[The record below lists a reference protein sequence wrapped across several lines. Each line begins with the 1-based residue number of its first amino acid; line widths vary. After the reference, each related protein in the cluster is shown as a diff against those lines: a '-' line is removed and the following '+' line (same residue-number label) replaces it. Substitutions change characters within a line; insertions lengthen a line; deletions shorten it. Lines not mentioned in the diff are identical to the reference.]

1 MVVSNIIEQVIE
13 SNQSR
18 LENLD
23 LTQFLTDL
31 QSNNILNKDE
41 VEGLIEITSTKK
53 RNKIFIKILM
63 AGDDKAFYE
72 FCGLLTQNQ
81 ADSVKNLGSD
91 LRLKANNGKEPYQ

>member
-1 MVVSNIIEQVIE
+1 
-13 SNQSR
+13 
-18 LENLD
+18 
-23 LTQFLTDL
+23 
-31 QSNNILNKDE
+31 
-41 VEGLIEITSTKK
+41 
-53 RNKIFIKILM
+53 M